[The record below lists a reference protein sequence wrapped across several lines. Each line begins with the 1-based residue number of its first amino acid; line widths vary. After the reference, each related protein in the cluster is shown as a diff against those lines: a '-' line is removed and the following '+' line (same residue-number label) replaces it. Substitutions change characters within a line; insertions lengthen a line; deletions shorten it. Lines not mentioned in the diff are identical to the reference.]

1 MQILPTGQTL
11 GARIEGI
18 DLQNPLSAPAIR
30 TILQALGRHGVLCF
44 PDQTLDVLAFAA
56 FGKNFGGLEINVANM
71 FHEPGHPEVMILSNV
86 VKDGKPT
93 GLGDAGQGWHTDMSY
108 SETIALT
115 TILHAQQ
122 VPLRDGQP
130 VGNTEFRDMHA
141 AYEDLPASIKTRI
154 EGRTAT
160 HDFNKFWE
168 MMRARPG
175 NTRPPLTDVQR
186 KRKPPVSH
194 PIAYTHPVTGKKVL
208 YCTIGYVTHID
219 GMDPRESAELLDFLY
234 RHQDA
239 DKYLYTH
246 CWTKGDMVMWDDIGT
261 THNAIADYGDIPRTM
276 RRLQVLADL
285 DYPAMLAS
293 A

>member
-1 MQILPTGQTL
+1 MQISPTGQTL
-11 GARIEGI
+11 GAHIEGI
-18 DLQNPLSAPAIR
+18 DLQNPLSKADVR
-30 TILQALGRHGVLCF
+30 TILRALGRYGVLCF
-44 PDQTLDVLAFAA
+44 PRQTLDVDAFAN
-56 FGKNFGGLEINVANM
+56 FGKCFGGLEINVANM

-86 VKDGKPT
+86 LKDGRLT

-115 TILHAQQ
+115 TILHAQE
-122 VPLRDGQP
+122 VPQRGGQP
-130 VGNTEFRDMHA
+130 VGNTEFRNMHA
-141 AYEDLPASIKTRI
+141 AYADLPVAIKARI

-175 NTRPPLTDVQR
+175 NTRPPLTDAQR
-186 KRKPPVSH
+186 TRKPPVSH

-219 GMDPRESAELLDFLY
+219 GMDPQASAELLDFLY

-239 DKYLYTH
+239 DQYLYTH
-246 CWTKGDMVMWDDIGT
+246 RWTKGDVAMWDDIGT
-261 THNAIADYGDIPRTM
+261 THNAIPDYGDIPRYM
-276 RRLQVLADL
+276 RRVQVLADS
-285 DYPAMLAS
+285 DYPAMVA
-293 A
+293 

>member
-1 MQILPTGQTL
+1 MHIFPSGQTL

-18 DLQNPLSAPAIR
+18 DLQKPLSKADIR
-30 TILQALGRHGVLCF
+30 TLLLALGQHGVLCF
-44 PDQTLDVLAFAA
+44 PRQTLDVDAFAA
-56 FGKNFGGLEINVANM
+56 FGHCFGGLEINVANM
-71 FHEPGHPEVMILSNV
+71 FHEPNHPEVMILSNIK
-86 VKDGKPT
+86 KDGKSI

-108 SETIALT
+108 SELIALS

-130 VGNTEFRDMHA
+130 VGNTEFRNMHA
-141 AYEDLPASIKTRI
+141 AYEGLPADIKARI

-175 NTRPPLTDVQR
+175 NTRPPLTEAQR

-194 PIAYTHPVTGKKVL
+194 PIAYTHPITGKKVL

-219 GMDPRESAELLDFLY
+219 GMDPKESAELLDFLY
-234 RHQDA
+234 KHQDR
-239 DKYLYTH
+239 DEYLYAH
-246 CWTKGDMVMWDDIGT
+246 RWTQGDVLMWDNIGT
-261 THNAIADYGDIPRTM
+261 THNAIPDYGDIPRYM
-276 RRLQVLADL
+276 RRVQVLADL
-285 DYPAMLAS
+285 DYPAMVA
-293 A
+293 